1 MGRPSVGPQ
10 RRAQILDATIEC
22 ISEFGIVATTLER
35 IAEKAGMSRGHV
47 RHFAGNRD
55 TLISDACRRFY
66 GLLPELEGGPDQI
79 VPDVD
84 ASLDDVLEV
93 LFGEDFTAP
102 TDENAVVQAFV
113 AESKSNTD
121 VASVL
126 DKAYSSTH
134 ERVFQVMVRD
144 LPHLDREFV
153 GQLAF
158 DIVCL
163 ALGNVFLTDLGHSL
177 IRGFNARAGADALLR
192 AALESRPLETN
203 I

>member
-10 RRAQILDATIEC
+10 RRAQILDATIDC
-22 ISEFGIVATTLER
+22 ISEHGIVATTLER

-66 GLLPELEGGPDQI
+66 GLLPELEGGPEQI
-79 VPDVD
+79 IPDTE
-84 ASLDDVLEV
+84 ASLEDILDV
-93 LFGEDFTAP
+93 LFGDDFAAA
-102 TDENAVVQAFV
+102 TDENAVVQAFI
-113 AESKSNTD
+113 AEAKSNTS
-121 VASVL
+121 VSAVL
-126 DKAYSSTH
+126 DQAYSSTH
-134 ERVFQVMVRD
+134 DRVTLVVRRD
-144 LPHLDREFV
+144 LPQLGDEFA

-158 DIVCL
+158 DVVCL

-177 IRGFNARAGADALLR
+177 VRGFNARAGADALLR
-192 AALESRPLETN
+192 SALATAETK